1 MPATRSPKT
10 TPIKAFKHQ
19 ELSLKHDATTPYVFD
34 CSDPGTG
41 KTFVRIQ
48 SYAKRRRAKKAG
60 RLLVVAG
67 KSLLN
72 SVWKSDFKKFAPDIT
87 VETSQAGKHDAT
99 FAKKCDVVVINHDA
113 IKWCGK
119 KNKKFF
125 AEFTDLVVDE
135 STAFK
140 RPQSDRG
147 RVATKVASWFQRRAC
162 LTGTPNGNTILDV
175 FNQMMIVDGGKRLGT
190 SYYRFR
196 DEVCVPVQ
204 VGKHK
209 DAIKWEDRPG
219 AEEAV
224 FSLLSDVVVRHK
236 LEECV
241 DLPKNH
247 AYAIPYEMSAAQQ
260 RAYMQMQSTMMMEV
274 FGDPLALEKA
284 KLSGKMPKPKGTL
297 SALHASSKM
306 TKLLQIASGAVYD
319 DDGKYH
325 VIDTKRYETTIDIA
339 DERAHS
345 IIFFM
350 WKHQRD
356 LMLAEL
362 EKRGRQFALID
373 GSVPMKER
381 TQIVDDF
388 QKGYYDVV
396 VGHPKSMAHGL
407 TMTAGTATIWPS
419 PISDLELY
427 VQGSRRVY
435 RIGQKQKTENIT
447 LLADA
452 LVEEVT
458 YDRLHI
464 KDDRM
469 TKLLDM
475 FGRNEWK
482 DQE

>member
-1 MPATRSPKT
+1 MPRTSSNT
-10 TPIKAFKHQ
+10 IKPYKHQ
-19 ELSLKHDATTPYVFD
+19 LKSLDHDGRTPYVFD

-41 KTFVRIQ
+41 KTYVRIM
-48 SYAKRRRAKKAG
+48 SYAARRRKNKAG
-60 RLLVVAG
+60 KLLVVAG
-67 KSLLN
+67 KSLLK
-72 SVWKSDFKKFAPDIT
+72 SVWFNDFKKFAPDIK
-87 VETSQAGKHDAT
+87 VVVSQAGKHDVS
-99 FAKKCDVVVINHDA
+99 FAADADVVVINHDA
-113 IKWCGK
+113 IKWCGR

-125 AEFTDLVVDE
+125 AAFTDLVVDE

-147 RVATKVASWFQRRAC
+147 RVAAKVAVWFERRAC

-175 FNQMMIVDGGKRLGT
+175 WNQMMIVDGGKRLGN

-196 DEVCVPVQ
+196 DEVCIPVQ

-209 DAIKWEDRPG
+209 DAIQWEDRPG

-236 LEECV
+236 LEECT

-247 AYAIPYEMSAAQQ
+247 AYSIPYELSAIQM
-260 RAYMQMQSTMMMEV
+260 RAYFQMQSSMMMEV
-274 FGDPLALEKA
+274 YGDPLALEKA

-297 SALHASSKM
+297 SAIHASSKM

-319 DDGKYH
+319 DDQKYH

-350 WKHQRD
+350 WRHQRD

-373 GSVPMKER
+373 GTVPFTER
-381 TQIVDDF
+381 NQIVEDF
-388 QKGYYDVV
+388 QKGYYDAL
-396 VGHPKSMAHGL
+396 VGHPKSMGHGL
-407 TMTAGTATIWPS
+407 TLTAGTATIWPS

-435 RIGQKQKTENIT
+435 RIGQKSKTENIT
-447 LLADA
+447 LLADVP
-452 LVEEVT
+452 VEQMT
-458 YDRLHI
+458 YERLHV

-475 FGRNEWK
+475 FGRNEWA